1 MRPHDHTRLR
11 QLRIARIAVGAST
24 ARGQAR
30 SGTVAAARQFLGNL
44 DLSRVPTRSPERFA
58 RWHDVTTEQLRRAL
72 PGRSP
77 PWGAARKF
85 LNIFLRDA
93 LYDAQLKRAFT
104 LNSIERWLEVPLDG
118 DVGRRLN
125 TEPEGAALQR
135 WRTIK
140 GLTPTVSA
148 QFQAVAAVVA
158 AREGCARVHLDLLFW
173 SGIDGKPRAKR

>member
-11 QLRIARIAVGAST
+11 QLRIARIAIGAST
-24 ARGQAR
+24 ARGQGR

-44 DLSRVPTRSPERFA
+44 DLSRVPSRSADRFTK
-58 RWHDVTTEQLRRAL
+58 WHDLTTEQLRRAL

-93 LYDAQLKRAFT
+93 LYEAHLHQTYRLDRV
-104 LNSIERWLEVPLDG
+104 ERWLEVPLDG
-118 DVGRRLN
+118 YVGKRLN
-125 TEPEGAALQR
+125 ADREGAALPR

-148 QFQAVAAVVA
+148 QFQAVAAVAA
-158 AREGCARVHLDLLFW
+158 AREGCARVHLVLLFW